1 MKRVRVSAGKFV
13 NVPTALVDKAER
25 VFASGAFTVTQV
37 RNMAATEP
45 MAASGVLFGKVKQ
58 SGRRVTPVAGVP
70 LRQSGT
76 LLHSRDERIIDR
88 TAKSANPVKHK
99 SA

>member
-25 VFASGAFTVTQV
+25 VFTSSAFTVTQV

-45 MAASGVLFGKVKQ
+45 MAASDVMFGKVKQ
-58 SGRRVTPVAGVP
+58 TGRRVTPDAGVLP
-70 LRQSGT
+70 RQSGT
-76 LLHSRDERIIDR
+76 VVHSRDGRIIDK
-88 TAKSANPVKHK
+88 TAKRANPVKHK
-99 SA
+99 AA

>member
-13 NVPTALVDKAER
+13 TVPTALVDKAER

-45 MAASGVLFGKVKQ
+45 KSTGGVMLGKVKQ
-58 SGRRVTPVAGVP
+58 TGRGVSPVAGVR

-76 LLHSRDERIIDR
+76 VVHSRDGRISDKN
-88 TAKSANPVKHK
+88 AKSVNLVKRK
-99 SA
+99 AA